1 MAESFVP
8 LEDVFKTTGI
18 PTYTFVEPFEY
29 GRLQVALRTAGK
41 PLVVE
46 GPSGIGKTT
55 AVTRALSELGIANVQ
70 ILRCRVPADA
80 EVVAALPS
88 ILKDG
93 VVLIDDFHVLPSE
106 TKKVVAD
113 FIKVLIDED
122 RPHTKVIIL
131 GINEAGRSLIKL
143 APDLTGRVDRL
154 KLENNRSDKLEELLS
169 LGERAMNIRFPNK
182 KSLAEEAIGSF
193 QLCQMI
199 GFQAC
204 MAANVTQRAVNFTN
218 VETPVVTVRGQILE
232 EISPRWSDA
241 AYTFARGQKFRPS
254 GRAPYLRLL
263 YWLSKSGE
271 WSLDVRKAINANPEH
286 KFSVGQIIEK
296 NYLRDFLEEKSSELD
311 MFVHYDD
318 FADVISVEDPKAYYY
333 LRHISWPKFVRQCGF
348 ARLDFKSKYDF
359 ALSFAGADRD
369 LAEALA
375 EALKDRQLQVFYD
388 FDESSDIAG
397 SDIERYLAPI
407 YASES
412 EFVLAVIGPDY
423 PRRIWTKF
431 ESDQFRARFG
441 EDRVIPIFVSGF
453 QPTFF
458 DEFFKVGGFSLLRD
472 AELEPQVRFIVEA
485 LGRKLDSLNR
495 QSSLDDDDSEE

>member
-1 MAESFVP
+1 M
-8 LEDVFKTTGI
+8 
-18 PTYTFVEPFEY
+18 
-29 GRLQVALRTAGK
+29 
-41 PLVVE
+41 
-46 GPSGIGKTT
+46 
-55 AVTRALSELGIANVQ
+55 
-70 ILRCRVPADA
+70 
-80 EVVAALPS
+80 
-88 ILKDG
+88 
-93 VVLIDDFHVLPSE
+93 
-106 TKKVVAD
+106 AD
-113 FIKVLIDED
+113 FLKVLIDED
-122 RPHTKVIIL
+122 RPNTKIIIL

-154 KLENNRSDKLEELLS
+154 KLENNKSDKLEELLS
-169 LGERAMNIRFPNK
+169 LGERALNIRFPNK
-182 KSLAEEAIGSF
+182 SALAEEAIGSF

-204 MAANVTQRAVNFTN
+204 MAANVTQRGANLTN
-218 VETPVVTVRGQILE
+218 VETPVASVRSQILE
-232 EISPRWSDA
+232 EIGPRWADA

-263 YWLSKSGE
+263 YWLSRSGE

-318 FADVISVEDPKAYYY
+318 FSDVFSVEDPKAYYY

-348 ARLDFKSKYDF
+348 SRLDFKSKYDF

-369 LAEALA
+369 LAVAVA
-375 EALKDRQLQVFYD
+375 EALKDRQFQVFYD

-412 EFVLAVIGPDY
+412 EFVLAVIGPAY

-441 EDRVIPIFVSGF
+441 DDRVIPIFVSGF

-472 AELEPQVRFIVEA
+472 CRT
-485 LGRKLDSLNR
+485 
-495 QSSLDDDDSEE
+495 